1 MDRMHLQTFADAEAV
16 SQAAARE
23 FERSATES
31 IMARGK
37 FTVALS
43 GGSTPRRLYQILS
56 EAPHRDLIDW
66 SKVEI
71 FWGDER
77 SVAPDHADS
86 NYRMASEAA
95 LTRLPIPAE
104 RIHRI
109 QAERLD
115 RDKAAQDYQSEIA
128 KVCGV
133 DPNGEPPVF
142 DLILLGMGPDAHTA
156 SLFPGSTGLKETSKW
171 MVPNWVEKFKTWRIT
186 MTRPMINKARQVLFL
201 VAGKDKAEPMHHVFC
216 GPSNPSLYP
225 SQLICPTTGQLTWY
239 VDVAAMA
246 ELTKGFNPSWS
257 GT

>member
-1 MDRMHLQTFADAEAV
+1 MDRLHLLTFADAEAV

-23 FERSATES
+23 FARSATES
-31 IMARGK
+31 VVARGK

-43 GGSTPRRLYQILS
+43 GGSTPKRLYQILS
-56 EAPHRDLIDW
+56 EAPHRDTIDW

-86 NYRMASEAA
+86 NYRMASEAM

-104 RIHRI
+104 RVHRM
-109 QAERLD
+109 QAERQD
-115 RDKAAQDYQSEIA
+115 RDKAAQDYQNEIA
-128 KVCGV
+128 RVFGV
-133 DPNGEPPVF
+133 SPTGEPPVF

-156 SLFPGSTGLKETSKW
+156 SLFPGTTALKEMSKW
-171 MVPNWVEKFKTWRIT
+171 VVPNWVEKFKTFRLT

-201 VAGKDKAEPMHHVFC
+201 VAGKDKTDPLLKVFC
-216 GPSNPSLYP
+216 GPSDPNTYP

-239 VDVAAMA
+239 LDVAAIA
-246 ELTKGFNPSWS
+246 GLTKGFNPSWS
-257 GT
+257 GS